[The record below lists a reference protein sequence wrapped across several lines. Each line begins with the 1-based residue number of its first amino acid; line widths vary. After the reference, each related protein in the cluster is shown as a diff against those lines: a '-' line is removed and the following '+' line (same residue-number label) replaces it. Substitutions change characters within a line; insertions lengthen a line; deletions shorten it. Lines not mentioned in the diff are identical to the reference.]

1 MNEQAGD
8 LLATV
13 LNIDAE
19 IRIRTNRLTEME
31 RTAQGRMEPWLDEAQ
46 TVLRADVARLRARRE
61 EQLRKLEALL
71 AGRPTGD
78 LGGKH
83 APFGWLKRAGSP
95 LVKVRLPL
103 TTRVQHHKHVEPLAL
118 PSHSFVQ

>member
-1 MNEQAGD
+1 MNELAGD

-31 RTAQGRMEPWLDEAQ
+31 RSPQGGMEPWLDEAQ
-46 TVLRADVARLRARRE
+46 IVLRADVARLRARRE

-71 AGRPTGD
+71 AGRPTGGV
-78 LGGKH
+78 GGPH
-83 APFGWLKRAGSP
+83 VPFG
-95 LVKVRLPL
+95 
-103 TTRVQHHKHVEPLAL
+103 
-118 PSHSFVQ
+118 